1 MTLEVE
7 AILISHAFAVVLPSF
22 TKELTEF
29 CLENLADLG
38 KFFLRWEREGT
49 NNNGKF
55 NMVMHI

>member
-1 MTLEVE
+1 VE